1 MVKINRNKAERG
13 QSLVEVALT
22 FPILLLILSGMIDL
36 GRLYFTYVALED
48 VVGEAALYLSI
59 NPGCRYET
67 DNPDPLVANECANP
81 NNAYYRAK
89 TAAGWEVDWS
99 RVTLELETPGVYGV
113 GDPVKAKIRYSFLLM
128 TPLFPKTGGLNQM
141 QLSTLATQ
149 VIVSE

>member
-1 MVKINRNKAERG
+1 MLKVTRSKAERG

-67 DNPDPLVANECANP
+67 DGVGNECKNP

-89 TAAGWEVDWS
+89 TAAGWEVDWDK
-99 RVTLELETPGVYGV
+99 VTLVLESPTIHGV
-113 GDPVKAKIRYSFLLM
+113 GEPVKASLRYRFLLM
-128 TPLFPKTGGLNQM
+128 TPLFPKTNGMNQM

-149 VIVSE
+149 IIVSE

>member
-1 MVKINRNKAERG
+1 MLKLTRSKAERG

-59 NPGCRYET
+59 NPGCRYES
-67 DNPDPLVANECANP
+67 DGPACVYP
-81 NNAYYRAK
+81 NNAYDRAK
-89 TAAGWEVDWS
+89 AAAGYEVDWTK
-99 RVTLELETPGVYGV
+99 VTLELETPTTSGV
-113 GDPVKAKIRYSFLLM
+113 GEPVKASLRYSFLLM
-128 TPLFPKTGGLNQM
+128 TPLLPRSNGMNQM

-149 VIVSE
+149 IIVSE

>member
-1 MVKINRNKAERG
+1 MLNINRSKAERG

-22 FPILLLILSGMIDL
+22 LPILLLILSGMIDL

-67 DNPDPLVANECANP
+67 DDPKPSVVGECANP
-81 NNAYYRAK
+81 NNAYFRAK
-89 TAAGWEVDWS
+89 AAAGWEVDWTK
-99 RVTLELETPGVYGV
+99 VTLDLETPTIYGV
-113 GDPVKAKIRYSFLLM
+113 GDPVKAKLRYAFPLM
-128 TPLFPKTGGLNQM
+128 TPLFPKAGGMNQM

-149 VIVSE
+149 IIVSE

>member
-1 MVKINRNKAERG
+1 MTSIIRSKAERG

-59 NPGCRYET
+59 NPDCRYET
-67 DNPDPLVANECANP
+67 DGAACANP
-81 NNAYYRAK
+81 NNAYFRAK
-89 TAAGWEVDWS
+89 AAAGWEVDWTK
-99 RVTLELETPGVYGV
+99 VTLVLDSPPIHGV
-113 GDPVKAKIRYSFLLM
+113 GDPVKASLKYSFLLM

-149 VIVSE
+149 IIVSE